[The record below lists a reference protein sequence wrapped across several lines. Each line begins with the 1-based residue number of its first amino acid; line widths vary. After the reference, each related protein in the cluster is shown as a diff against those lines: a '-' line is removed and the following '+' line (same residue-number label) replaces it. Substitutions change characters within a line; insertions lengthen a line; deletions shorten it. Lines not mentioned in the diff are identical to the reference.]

1 MSAGTLIDVDAYLRT
16 SYRPDREYRDG
27 VIMERNVGDRSH
39 SLLQILLGAY
49 LVRHRDAWQIAPYT
63 ELRIR
68 VREGWY
74 PIPDLCVYT
83 LPGPQERVPTVLP
96 LLWIEILSEDDRMA
110 EVWQKAKD
118 LVSFGVPYVW
128 IIEPNTL
135 ESQLMTASEGMN
147 QVAGKTLSIPGTP
160 IVIPLIDVM
169 EE

>member
-27 VIMERNVGDRSH
+27 VVMERNVGDRSH

-49 LVRHRDAWQIAPYT
+49 LVRHRDAWQIVPYT

-96 LLWIEILSEDDRMA
+96 LLWIEILSEDDLEEIVDDVIA
-110 EVWQKAKD
+110 EVGATSMRD
-118 LVSFGVPYVW
+118 IGRVMADVMP
-128 IIEPNTL
+128 
-135 ESQLMTASEGMN
+135 
-147 QVAGKTLSIPGTP
+147 QVAGRADGSAVSQLVREKLA
-160 IVIPLIDVM
+160 
-169 EE
+169 